1 MRKSNSLGVVVP
13 ELTTDQYST
22 IFVLSI
28 AAGTV
33 AHVIGADLL
42 LVVGIALG
50 SFAVGLIVTMVANKR
65 TVDPGE

>member
-1 MRKSNSLGVVVP
+1 LRKSHSLGESVP

-33 AHVIGADLL
+33 AHVIGAGLL

-50 SFAVGLIVTMVANKR
+50 VFGLGFIATTLLNKR
-65 TVDPGE
+65 TLGPEE